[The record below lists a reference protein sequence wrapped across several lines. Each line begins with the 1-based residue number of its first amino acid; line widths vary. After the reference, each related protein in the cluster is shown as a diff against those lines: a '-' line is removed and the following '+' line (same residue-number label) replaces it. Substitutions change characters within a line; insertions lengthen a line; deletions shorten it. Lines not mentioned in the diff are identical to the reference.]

1 MTLYKWSQTASS
13 DATADSTINWAEGQ
27 APSSVNDS
35 ARAMMAATAK
45 YRDDIAGAIV
55 TGGTS
60 TAYTVSSYEVFDT
73 LAHLNGQV
81 IAFTPHTT
89 NGATVTL
96 NVDSLGARPLRTSP
110 GAELLAG
117 TIIQGT
123 PYVAVYSNSDAR
135 NSRMLACYCKHCS
148 SGNRP

>member
-55 TGGTS
+55 TAGSS
-60 TAYTVSSYEVFDT
+60 TAYTVSSYQVFDT
-73 LAHLNGQV
+73 LAHLNGQM

-96 NVDSLGARPLRTSP
+96 NVDSLGAKAVAL
-110 GAELLAG
+110 GAKCGIAG
-117 TIIQGT
+117 RG
-123 PYVAVYSNSDAR
+123 YNSGHAVYSGLQQFR
-135 NSRMLACYCKHCS
+135 W
-148 SGNRP
+148 G